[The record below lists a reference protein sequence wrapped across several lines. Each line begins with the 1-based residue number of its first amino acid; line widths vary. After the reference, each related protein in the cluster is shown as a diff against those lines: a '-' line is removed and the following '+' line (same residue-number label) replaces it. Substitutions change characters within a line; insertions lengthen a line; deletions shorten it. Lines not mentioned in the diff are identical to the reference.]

1 MSFFKKTNLG
11 GTAEEEP
18 FVLYRMKGL
27 FICEKTCEIR
37 EGMKGGFRMLGI
49 EDISIVGAV
58 VLSLVSM
65 VGCIVYGIVNWNKGE
80 S

>member
-1 MSFFKKTNLG
+1 
-11 GTAEEEP
+11 
-18 FVLYRMKGL
+18 
-27 FICEKTCEIR
+27 
-37 EGMKGGFRMLGI
+37 MKGGFRMLGI
-49 EDISIVGAV
+49 EDISIVGAL